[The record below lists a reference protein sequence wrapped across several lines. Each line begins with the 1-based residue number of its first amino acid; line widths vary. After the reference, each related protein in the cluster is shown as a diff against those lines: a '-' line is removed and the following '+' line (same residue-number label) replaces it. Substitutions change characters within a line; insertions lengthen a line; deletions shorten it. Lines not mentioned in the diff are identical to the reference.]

1 MAAQKVSSLLGRLLE
16 AANFAALKHRDQRRK
31 DPYKTPYI
39 NHPLAVAHVLW
50 KEGGVTDLATLQAA
64 LLHDTVEDTA
74 TEEAELEAQF
84 GDEVAAIVKE
94 CSDDKSLAKWQ
105 RKKHQIEAAPRKSHK
120 AKLVSL
126 ADKLHNLRD
135 LDSSTPSSWDHERT
149 QLYFTWSA
157 QVRLTLFAGLFSRI
171 PNDTALNKD
180 G

>member
-1 MAAQKVSSLLGRLLE
+1 MRVVRSRAKFNPFTACLQKWAELYLSIMAAQKESSLLGRLLE

-39 NHPLAVAHVLW
+39 NHPLAVAYVLW

-105 RKKHQIEAAPRKSHK
+105 RKKHQVRRTTVVMSSS
-120 AKLVSL
+120 SL
-126 ADKLHNLRD
+126 CR
-135 LDSSTPSSWDHERT
+135 
-149 QLYFTWSA
+149 
-157 QVRLTLFAGLFSRI
+157 G
-171 PNDTALNKD
+171 
-180 G
+180 